1 MQRYV
6 ILITFLHARQY
17 ALFQF
22 ACICFSRSHRKHI
35 RTHTPSLNTTS
46 TYAYSLLYGQSIRM
60 HDVKIRNAS
69 HDIDSTRIVI
79 RKSFVSHHKISI
91 VVLCIVHTPHRFI
104 GCVECVRELPKFCET
119 NRILL
124 PQKCA
129 VKIKQRIAKRIRNRN
144 CMNKKGKLIRIRGS
158 GARVCVCV
166 WGKAQ
171 VKYTKNK
178 NRLRIV

>member
-1 MQRYV
+1 MGFHLFSIAFRVKGKSFDLTIKRQPLRRYV
-6 ILITFLHARQY
+6 ITFLHARQY

-46 TYAYSLLYGQSIRM
+46 IYAYSLLYGQSIRM

-119 NRILL
+119 NAICASN
-124 PQKCA
+124 CA
-129 VKIKQRIAKRIRNRN
+129 V
-144 CMNKKGKLIRIRGS
+144 
-158 GARVCVCV
+158 
-166 WGKAQ
+166 
-171 VKYTKNK
+171 
-178 NRLRIV
+178 